1 MNRFLTRRTTLIGA
15 AALLPA
21 LSVRRAC
28 ATSTGSL
35 AVPNERIAA
44 IEARHGGRL
53 GVAALDTGSGRHLE
67 HRADER
73 FALCSTFKFLAAA
86 AVLERVDRDVE
97 WLDRRITYGEGDIL
111 EYAPVAKKH
120 VKDGMTLAE
129 LCAAAVEWSDNT
141 AANLLLQAIGGPE
154 GLTRYAR
161 SLGDQVTRLD
171 RTEPELNV
179 VAPSDERD
187 TTSPAAMLVLMNA
200 ILCGKALSDRSRQQL
215 DAWLVAAKPGKNRL
229 PAGLPL
235 GWRIGHKTGTGAAAE
250 TNDIAI
256 IWRRGHAPIL
266 VAAYYTES
274 AEPMAAREAALA
286 EVGQVV
292 ADVF

>member
-1 MNRFLTRRTTLIGA
+1 MNRFLTRRTALIGA

-21 LSVRRAC
+21 LSTRGVR
-28 ATSTGSL
+28 ATSTDSL
-35 AVPNERIAA
+35 AVPNGQISA
-44 IEARHGGRL
+44 IEQRSGGRL

-97 WLDRRITYGEGDIL
+97 RLDRRITYSEGDIL
-111 EYAPVAKKH
+111 EYAPVTKAH
-120 VKDGMTLAE
+120 VTDGMTLAE

-141 AANLLLQAIGGPE
+141 AGNLLLQAIGGPE
-154 GLTRYAR
+154 GFTRYAR
-161 SLGDQVTRLD
+161 ALGDKVTRLD
-171 RTEPELNV
+171 RTEPSLNV
-179 VAPSDERD
+179 VAAGDARD
-187 TTSPAAMLVLMNA
+187 TTSPAAMLGLMNA

-215 DAWLVAAKPGKNRL
+215 EAWLAAAKTGKDRL
-229 PAGLPL
+229 PAGLPP
-235 GWRIGHKTGTGAAAE
+235 GWRIGHKTGTGAGAE

-256 IWRRGHAPIL
+256 IRPPERAPIL

-274 AEPMAAREAALA
+274 PAPAAARSAALA
-286 EVGQVV
+286 EVGRIV
-292 ADVF
+292 AAVF

>member
-1 MNRFLTRRTTLIGA
+1 MNRFLTRRTALIGA

-21 LSVRRAC
+21 LSTRGVR
-28 ATSTGSL
+28 ATSTDSL
-35 AVPNERIAA
+35 AVPNGQIAA
-44 IEARHGGRL
+44 IEQRSGGRL

-97 WLDRRITYGEGDIL
+97 RLDRRISYSESDIL
-111 EYAPVAKKH
+111 EYAPVTKKH
-120 VKDGMTLAE
+120 VTDGMTLAE
-129 LCAAAVEWSDNT
+129 LCAAAVELSDNT
-141 AANLLLQAIGGPE
+141 AGNLLLQAIGGPE

-161 SLGDQVTRLD
+161 ALGDGVTRLD
-171 RTEPELNV
+171 RTEPSLNV
-179 VAPSDERD
+179 VAPGDERD
-187 TTSPAAMLVLMNA
+187 TTSPAAMLGLMNA

-215 DAWLVAAKPGKNRL
+215 EAWLDAAKTGKDRL
-229 PAGLPL
+229 PAGLPP

-256 IWRRGHAPIL
+256 IRPPQRAPIL
-266 VAAYYTES
+266 VAAYYTELP
-274 AEPMAAREAALA
+274 APAAARDAALA
-286 EVGQVV
+286 EVGRVV
-292 ADVF
+292 AAVF